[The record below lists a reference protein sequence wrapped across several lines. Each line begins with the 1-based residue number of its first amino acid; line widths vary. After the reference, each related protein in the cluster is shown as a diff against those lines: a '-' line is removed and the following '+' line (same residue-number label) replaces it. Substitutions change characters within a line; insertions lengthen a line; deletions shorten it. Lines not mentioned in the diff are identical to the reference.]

1 MEGLG
6 PNNLHFDLC
15 EDVCVCVCVCLT
27 DPASTLGGICLLF
40 QLHRHLQQ
48 AILLSYERT
57 GQHKAVAS
65 HSQVL
70 QWVIP

>member
-1 MEGLG
+1 MEALG
-6 PNNLHFDLC
+6 SKNLHFDLC
-15 EDVCVCVCVCLT
+15 VWCVCLT
-27 DPASTLGGICLLF
+27 DRASTLGGICLLF

-70 QWVIP
+70 QWVIS